1 MGFGF
6 MNSLVYCPFIS
17 HFVASRASVMERVL
31 FELRIQKTWS
41 RHLLILWHCR
51 PAAYSLWI
59 CKSGII
65 LPAQYVSYGCE
76 VKPMK
81 YTWRY
86 LVGFKKMYS
95 GVVFICGGYLWF
107 KRETSRLNSKKK
119 KKKCWTYNIKKVK
132 VLFTVFA
139 GHTLGRVKTNSVRYI
154 WCSIYV

>member
-119 KKKCWTYNIKKVK
+119 KKMLNLQYKEGKSIVY
-132 VLFTVFA
+132 
-139 GHTLGRVKTNSVRYI
+139 SVRWPHPWSSQNKLCAVYM
-154 WCSIYV
+154 V

>member
-6 MNSLVYCPFIS
+6 MKSLVYCPFIS
-17 HFVASRASVMERVL
+17 HFVASRASVTERVL

-51 PAAYSLWI
+51 PVAYSLWI
-59 CKSGII
+59 CKWGII

-95 GVVFICGGYLWF
+95 CVVFICGGYLWF

-119 KKKCWTYNIKKVK
+119 ILNLQYKEGKSIVY
-132 VLFTVFA
+132 
-139 GHTLGRVKTNSVRYI
+139 RVSCPHPWWSQNELCMVYI
-154 WCSIYV
+154 V